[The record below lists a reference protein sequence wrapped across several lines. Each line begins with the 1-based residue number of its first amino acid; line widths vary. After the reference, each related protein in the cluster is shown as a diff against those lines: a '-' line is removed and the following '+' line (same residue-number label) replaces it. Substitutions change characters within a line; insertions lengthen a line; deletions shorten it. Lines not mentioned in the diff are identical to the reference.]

1 VIAEAGRF
9 PVLARSYFQRAH
21 ARAFDTLA
29 TAFADLAGRGLLQL
43 GDPLTAASHFAYL
56 VLSIPQE
63 RAMFCTGDQFTA
75 AELGQFADAG
85 VRVFLAAYRT

>member
-1 VIAEAGRF
+1 
-9 PVLARSYFQRAH
+9 
-21 ARAFDTLA
+21 
-29 TAFADLAGRGLLQL
+29 
-43 GDPLTAASHFAYL
+43 

-75 AELGQFADAG
+75 AELDQFADAG